1 MGAKGVATPEP
12 MAKKA
17 LGTHLD
23 LLALTD
29 ALAVASEA
37 RRQAVVALHESGW
50 TYARIGELLGLT
62 RGRVSNICNDR

>member
-1 MGAKGVATPEP
+1 MGAKGVAAPNP

-17 LGTHLD
+17 LETHRD

-29 ALAVASEA
+29 AVVVASEA
-37 RRQAVVALHESGW
+37 RRVAVVALHRSGW
-50 TYARIGELLGLT
+50 SYTRIGELLGLT